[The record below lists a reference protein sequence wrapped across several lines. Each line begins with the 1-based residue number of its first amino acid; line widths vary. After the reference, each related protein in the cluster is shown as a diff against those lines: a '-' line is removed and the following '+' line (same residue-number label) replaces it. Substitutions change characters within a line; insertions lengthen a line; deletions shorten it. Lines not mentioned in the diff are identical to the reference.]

1 MTEQE
6 AIKWVNDRMCYGRG
20 KWSKNHMPEIDEYW
34 QAGTQAME
42 ALKKQI
48 PKKPRVKTFDFTGQP
63 GVKPNTVI
71 RKYICP
77 NCGYVYGELML
88 MSYCGACGQKIDHT
102 KGEQ

>member
-6 AIKWVNDRMCYGRG
+6 RVPMTEEPAIRILKRISEDTFGR
-20 KWSKNHMPEIDEYW
+20 KKEALDLVVS
-34 QAGTQAME
+34 
-42 ALKKQI
+42 ALKKQV

-77 NCGYVYGELML
+77 NCRYVYGELML
-88 MSYCGACGQKIDHT
+88 GSYCGACGQKIDWT
-102 KGEQ
+102 KGKI